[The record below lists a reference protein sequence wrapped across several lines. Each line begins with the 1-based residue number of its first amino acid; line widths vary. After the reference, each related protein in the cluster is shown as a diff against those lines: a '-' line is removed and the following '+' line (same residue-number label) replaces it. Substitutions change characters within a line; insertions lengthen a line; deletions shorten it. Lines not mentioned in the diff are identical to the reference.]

1 MPGPAGAR
9 RFNRRVLI
17 GILYMCAAGSLFPIM
32 NGLVKELGAAYDSVQ
47 VVWARTLGHLIFVLI
62 LFAPKRGLVA
72 IFRSVKLPWQIGRSL
87 LLLASTMMFFT
98 AVKDIPLA
106 KAASISFT
114 APLIVTLLALP
125 ILGERI
131 GVSRLAAALVGFAG
145 VLVVIRP
152 GSELFQWASL
162 LIVGSSSCY
171 ALYQIFTRKV
181 AGFDAPET
189 SVVYSALIGTL
200 VTTLIVPFVWTTPA
214 SWLDVLIMASLGV
227 LGGLGHYCVAQSL
240 TMAPANIVSPFQY
253 FQMVGSV
260 IVGYLMQ
267 GHLSDAYTWAG
278 SAIIIASG
286 LYIGWAETR
295 RMPSAASASAPATSR

>member
-1 MPGPAGAR
+1 VSTTSATGTPGPAGAR

-17 GILYMCAAGSLFPIM
+17 GILYMCAAGSLFPVM

-72 IFRSVKLPWQIGRSL
+72 IFKSEKLPWQIGRSL

-98 AVKDIPLA
+98 AVTQIPLA

-125 ILGERI
+125 MLGERI
-131 GVSRLAAALVGFAG
+131 GASRLVAALIGFAG

-162 LIVGSSSCY
+162 LIVGSSCCY

-181 AGFDAPET
+181 AGFDAPEV
-189 SVVYSALIGTL
+189 SVVYSALVGTL
-200 VTTLIVPFVWTTPA
+200 VTSLIVPFIWTTPA
-214 SWLDVLIMASLGV
+214 SWRDVLIMASLGV
-227 LGGLGHYCVAQSL
+227 LAGLGHYCVAQSL
-240 TMAPANIVSPFQY
+240 TWAPANIVSPFQY

-267 GHLSDAYTWAG
+267 GHLPDGYTWLG
-278 SAIIIASG
+278 SAVIIASG

-295 RMPSAASASAPATSR
+295 RR

>member
-1 MPGPAGAR
+1 VSSGRAGGGIAGTSNASR
-9 RFNRRVLI
+9 LDRRVLI
-17 GILYMCAAGSLFPIM
+17 GILFMCGAGVLFPTM
-32 NGLVKELGAAYDSVQ
+32 NGLVKELGGGYDSMQ
-47 VVWARTLGHLIFVLI
+47 IVWARTLGHLIFVLL
-62 LFAPKRGLVA
+62 LFAPRRGFA

-87 LLLASTMMFFT
+87 LLLASTAMFFH

-114 APLIVTLLALP
+114 APLIVTLLAVP

-131 GVSRLAAALVGFAG
+131 GASRLVAALTGFAG

-162 LIVGSSSCY
+162 LIMGSASCY

-200 VTTLIVPFVWTTPA
+200 ITSAIVPFVWTTPA
-214 SWLDVLIMASLGV
+214 NWLDTLIMASLGV
-227 LGGLGHYCVAQSL
+227 FGGLGHYCVARSM
-240 TMAPANIVSPFQY
+240 TYAPANVVAPFQY

-260 IVGYLMQ
+260 VVGYLMQ
-267 GHLSDAYTWAG
+267 GHLPDAWTWLGTAV
-278 SAIIIASG
+278 IIGSG
-286 LYIGWAETR
+286 LYIGWNETR
-295 RMPSAASASAPATSR
+295 AKRA